1 MGSSSLPSVPSPP
14 RVAPPYA
21 MTVEQLLH
29 FLQERSHLLTLENER
44 LRPQYEFLQASVDQ
58 KEATL
63 KWQQWLIRLGEEHL
77 TLLERVL
84 QGQSTE
90 TVSATES
97 PPQFME
103 HQFRQQTCS
112 SPLDTPPNLRLESNQ
127 GGDSTSFAAGVT
139 DDDGRREI
147 IQDDL
152 EVMQRCA
159 ESEALAYLASYC

>member
-14 RVAPPYA
+14 RVAPLHA

-58 KEATL
+58 KEAML
-63 KWQQWLIRLGEEHL
+63 KWQQRLICLGEEHVA
-77 TLLERVL
+77 LLERVL

-90 TVSATES
+90 TALSTES

-112 SPLDTPPNLRLESNQ
+112 SPLNTPPNLRLESNQ
-127 GGDSTSFAAGVT
+127 VGDSTSFAAGVSE
-139 DDDGRREI
+139 DDYR
-147 IQDDL
+147 QDITQDNL
-152 EVMQRCA
+152 EAIQRCT
-159 ESEALAYLASYC
+159 EEEALAYLASYC

>member
-14 RVAPPYA
+14 RVAPPHA

-44 LRPQYEFLQASVDQ
+44 LRPQYEFLQALVDQ

-63 KWQQWLIRLGEEHL
+63 KWQQWLIRLGEEHV

-103 HQFRQQTCS
+103 HQFR
-112 SPLDTPPNLRLESNQ
+112 
-127 GGDSTSFAAGVT
+127 
-139 DDDGRREI
+139 
-147 IQDDL
+147 
-152 EVMQRCA
+152 
-159 ESEALAYLASYC
+159 